1 MGKTCVQCKNFI
13 GAGDWNLCC
22 KNPPESAK
30 DNWCGFLCYED
41 TPACEN
47 FDKQRA
53 RAAEEIMN
61 CKETNSDICKQCPD
75 LEKCLNCKQTTEA
88 IREFH
93 RELIQEQHSCG

>member
-1 MGKTCVQCKNFI
+1 MDKTCVQCKNFI

-47 FDKQRA
+47 FESS
-53 RAAEEIMN
+53 EER
-61 CKETNSDICKQCPD
+61 
-75 LEKCLNCKQTTEA
+75 LTENQ
-88 IREFH
+88 EFI

>member
-1 MGKTCVQCKNFI
+1 MDKTCAQCKNFI

-22 KNPPESAK
+22 SNPPESAK

-47 FDKQRA
+47 FELG
-53 RAAEEIMN
+53 EE
-61 CKETNSDICKQCPD
+61 K
-75 LEKCLNCKQTTEA
+75 LTESQ
-88 IREFH
+88 EFI